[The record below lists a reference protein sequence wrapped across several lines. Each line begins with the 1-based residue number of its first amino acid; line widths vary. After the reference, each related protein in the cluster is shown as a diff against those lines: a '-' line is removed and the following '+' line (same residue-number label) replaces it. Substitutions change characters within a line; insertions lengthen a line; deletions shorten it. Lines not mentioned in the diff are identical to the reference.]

1 MTCRAELGP
10 VAGAD
15 GGGCGG
21 CPALRHAAQLRQRR
35 GRRRALPHREHADV
49 WVVRGRHLLRRI
61 QAALQAEGDVL
72 NFSQHFITYDNREL
86 HIALAPG
93 NVHVAKEHVV

>member
-1 MTCRAELGP
+1 
-10 VAGAD
+10 
-15 GGGCGG
+15 
-21 CPALRHAAQLRQRR
+21 
-35 GRRRALPHREHADV
+35 
-49 WVVRGRHLLRRI
+49 
-61 QAALQAEGDVL
+61 L